1 MLRLD
6 TTQPFAAP
14 DSVRQRVQR
23 DYERFATSGLPT
35 SLEQYLLD
43 EYDLDVTAEYGGFP
57 LKNPWGKASG
67 QLSMTARQV
76 EEDVAAGLGFVV
88 LKTVIAQD
96 AQGGQSMAAWA
107 IPEARMVAEPIVGH
121 SGEPGWTITWKGRGW
136 WQPFEAYLQL
146 IRDARRIADS
156 SSTLIVPSCKYHLPS
171 PNEPD
176 WRVGEYDFTTAKMLE
191 AFRPDASPMP
201 LEKDFSPTLAGSD
214 RAAAQAKILEWLRVV
229 PKLVRDSAAKSG
241 LGQVRIGMKLFNALF
256 DDDFQLQMFDAIH
269 GSAVDRP
276 DFFIYA
282 NRLFDPNREFDGQRG
297 VAFGGPDLSDR
308 NLRALDQWRAT
319 RARSESFD
327 VAHFCDSAPK
337 GQPHDSPG
345 QRPGNE
351 SKCGS
356 EALKGRHLQA
366 DRDGVAPSGLSD
378 ALHSQTQGDAP
389 DGRLP
394 WANLLLPL
402 RGVTPKGVSEGFAG
416 GSADDPSLARRT
428 SSPLPWSATGNIT
441 TGRMAVE
448 YLLRG
453 ATSFQLHT
461 FFQLPAEHY
470 AMKIGNRTQRALHE
484 LHFHPQTGFVVW
496 LHHLAN
502 QQGVSGRP
510 IRLLEIARG

>member
-1 MLRLD
+1 MSPVADL
-6 TTQPFAAP
+6 QPLAAT

-23 DYERFATSGLPT
+23 DYERFAKSGLPT

-43 EYDLDVTAEYGGFP
+43 EYDLDVTAEYAGFP
-57 LKNPWGKASG
+57 IKNPWGKASG

-96 AQGGQSMAAWA
+96 EQGGQSMAAWA
-107 IPEARMVAEPIVGH
+107 IPEARMVAEPIVGQ
-121 SGEPGWTITWKGRGW
+121 SGEAGWTITWKGRGW

-156 SSTLIVPSCKYHLPS
+156 TGTLIVPSCKYHLPS
-171 PNEPD
+171 PNEPE

-191 AFRPDASPMP
+191 AWQPDASPMP

-241 LGQVRIGMKLFNALF
+241 LGEVRVGMKLFNALF
-256 DDDFQLQMFDAIH
+256 DDGFQLEMLDAIH
-269 GSAVDRP
+269 GDKAERP

-297 VAFGGPDLSDR
+297 VAYGGPDLSDR
-308 NLRALDQWRAT
+308 NLRVLDQWQEKLT
-319 RARSESFD
+319 R
-327 VAHFCDSAPK
+327 SA
-337 GQPHDSPG
+337 
-345 QRPGNE
+345 
-351 SKCGS
+351 
-356 EALKGRHLQA
+356 
-366 DRDGVAPSGLSD
+366 
-378 ALHSQTQGDAP
+378 
-389 DGRLP
+389 
-394 WANLLLPL
+394 
-402 RGVTPKGVSEGFAG
+402 SEGFAG
-416 GSADDPSLARRT
+416 ERMPEPSLALRV
-428 SSPLPWSATGNIT
+428 SLPWSATGNIT

-448 YLLRG
+448 YLRRG

-461 FFQLPAEHY
+461 FFQLPAEQY
-470 AMKIGNRTQRALHE
+470 AMKFGSRTQRALHE

-496 LHHLAN
+496 LHHLAS
-502 QQGVSGRP
+502 QRGMTSRP
-510 IRLLEIARG
+510 IRLMNVARSLSIR

>member
-1 MLRLD
+1 MSRLD
-6 TTQPFAAP
+6 LTEPLAAP

-23 DYERFATSGLPT
+23 DYERFAKGGLST

-43 EYDLDVTAEYGGFP
+43 EYDLDVTAEYAGFP
-57 LKNPWGKASG
+57 IKNPWGKASG

-76 EEDVAAGLGFVV
+76 EEDVVAGLGFVV

-96 AQGGQSMAAWA
+96 EQGGQSMSAWA
-107 IPEARMVAEPIVGH
+107 IPEARMIAEPIVGQ
-121 SGEPGWTITWKGRGW
+121 SGEAGWTITWKGRGW

-146 IRDARRIADS
+146 IRDARRIANGTD
-156 SSTLIVPSCKYHLPS
+156 TLIVPSCKYHLPS
-171 PNEPD
+171 PNEPE
-176 WRVGEYDFTTAKMLE
+176 WRVGEYDFTTARILE
-191 AFRPDASPMP
+191 AWEPGASPMP

-214 RAAAQAKILEWLRVV
+214 RAATQAKILEWLRVV
-229 PKLVRDSAAKSG
+229 PKLMRESVARSG
-241 LGQVRIGMKLFNALF
+241 LGQVRVGMKLFNALF
-256 DDDFQLQMFDAIH
+256 DDGFQLEMLDAIH
-269 GSAVDRP
+269 GPIADRP
-276 DFFIYA
+276 EFFIYA

-308 NLRALDQWRAT
+308 NLRVLDQW
-319 RARSESFD
+319 
-327 VAHFCDSAPK
+327 
-337 GQPHDSPG
+337 
-345 QRPGNE
+345 
-351 SKCGS
+351 
-356 EALKGRHLQA
+356 
-366 DRDGVAPSGLSD
+366 
-378 ALHSQTQGDAP
+378 
-389 DGRLP
+389 
-394 WANLLLPL
+394 
-402 RGVTPKGVSEGFAG
+402 
-416 GSADDPSLARRT
+416 RT

-502 QQGVSGRP
+502 QRGVSDRP
-510 IRLLEIARG
+510 IRLLDVAGGSLSER